1 MATVEKEKEEK
12 YYELKDVH
20 KLQIERL
27 RKLGVREEDLE
38 KTREKILDHAR
49 DILNNM
55 AMQFTSLAKKIDIAE
70 SLNSDDFGRIYKKL
84 NSPIPSTSKLV
95 NNDCALTPTNGTNA
109 NSAKL
114 LNNNFFI

>member
-84 NSPIPSTSKLV
+84 NSLIPIEGVEGISTIKF
-95 NNDCALTPTNGTNA
+95 LTLIPEDELEMVKN
-109 NSAKL
+109 KE
-114 LNNNFFI
+114 